1 LTTTERAC
9 PNCRTLLPEAA
20 LAVGTPQYMAPEQ
33 ATGEKDVDGRADLYA
48 VGAMLYEML
57 TGAPPFTGAN
67 ARSVLTKSLTEAPK
81 RVSQSRPGVPE
92 VLDPI
97 LERALAKSA
106 DDRFQTAQEFVAAMD
121 AVRGTPTP
129 LVAVP
134 AISAPATQV
143 TGAVAAPRGL
153 RRWLTPV
160 NLLVAVL
167 AAAVLFFALRG
178 RGSASGDDGSPRGN
192 RLVVL
197 PFDNKGGQ
205 NDLYLVEGI
214 SQQVRVRLNRLGAL
228 QVIAAGSSD
237 QYRDSKKTLQD
248 IGRELGA
255 DYILSA
261 DAQWA
266 EADGGRLT
274 VTPTLR
280 DARSG
285 KVRWEQTMEVPAVEL
300 AKTPTQIAAAVAREL
315 GAKPS
320 EAERQDLE
328 RLPTANSEAYRS
340 FLRGSFLT
348 GADPETSRQSIRE
361 YEQAVALDAG
371 FAQAWASLSSR
382 YATLFANVSRTPANA
397 ERSKVA
403 LARAEELAPGS
414 SFVRR
419 ARYIYLSNVV
429 GDQAA
434 AIAELDDM
442 LRTYPNDAVLLA
454 TSATFDRER
463 GELGTALAKLE
474 RARDLDPR
482 QGNTLATLSSVYV
495 ALGRYPDAVQA
506 GEALVA
512 VRPRDL
518 SSQQTL
524 VIAHLASADLGGA
537 RAALK
542 AGVQR
547 GIPAPRMAA
556 YMAAYQEVG
565 FALEE
570 AEQEL
575 VLRLTPSAFDDDR
588 SWWAQSLA
596 TLHWQRGDTA
606 LARAFADSALAPTR
620 ELLAKAPEDLQQ
632 HGLLALMLAYL
643 GRGAEARAEI
653 ERALPATD
661 ENNRVYN
668 RVNAA
673 KAELALG
680 NREAAT
686 AHIAVFRKFGHFVTP
701 GWMQVDPTYA
711 SLKGYPPF
719 EQLIKAK

>member
-1 LTTTERAC
+1 
-9 PNCRTLLPEAA
+9 
-20 LAVGTPQYMAPEQ
+20 
-33 ATGEKDVDGRADLYA
+33 
-48 VGAMLYEML
+48 
-57 TGAPPFTGAN
+57 
-67 ARSVLTKSLTEAPK
+67 
-81 RVSQSRPGVPE
+81 
-92 VLDPI
+92 
-97 LERALAKSA
+97 
-106 DDRFQTAQEFVAAMD
+106 
-121 AVRGTPTP
+121 
-129 LVAVP
+129 
-134 AISAPATQV
+134 
-143 TGAVAAPRGL
+143 
-153 RRWLTPV
+153 
-160 NLLVAVL
+160 
-167 AAAVLFFALRG
+167 
-178 RGSASGDDGSPRGN
+178 
-192 RLVVL
+192 
-197 PFDNKGGQ
+197 
-205 NDLYLVEGI
+205 VEGI
-214 SQQVRVRLNRLGAL
+214 SQQVRVRLNRLGSL

-237 QYRDSKKTLQD
+237 QYRDSKKTPQD

-261 DAQWA
+261 DAQWT
-266 EADGGRLT
+266 ESEGGSFT

-285 KVRWEQTMEVPAVEL
+285 KVRWEQTLRLPAGDL
-300 AKTPTQIAAAVAREL
+300 AKAPSRIAAEVAREL
-315 GAKPS
+315 EATPS
-320 EAERQDLE
+320 EAERQELE
-328 RLPTANSEAYRS
+328 RLPTANAEAYRS
-340 FLRGSFLT
+340 FLRGAYLT
-348 GADPETSRQSIRE
+348 GSDPETSRQSIRE
-361 YEQAVALDAG
+361 FEQAVALDEG
-371 FAQAWASLSSR
+371 FAHAWAQLSVR
-382 YATLFANVSRTPANA
+382 YATLFAAVSRIPANA
-397 ERSKVA
+397 ERAKLA
-403 LARAEELAPGS
+403 LERAEALAPGAD
-414 SFVRR
+414 FVRR
-419 ARYIYLSNVV
+419 ARYAYLNNVV

-442 LRTYPNDAVLLA
+442 LRTYPNDAALLS
-454 TSATFDRER
+454 TSASFDRLR

-482 QGNTLATLSSVYV
+482 QANALSNLSSVYA
-495 ALGRYPDAVQA
+495 ALGRGADAVKA

-518 SSQQTL
+518 SSLQTL
-524 VIAHLASADLGGA
+524 VIAHLVNGDLGGA

-542 AGVQR
+542 AAVQR
-547 GIPAPRMAA
+547 GVPAPRVAA
-556 YMAAYQEVG
+556 HMAAYQEVG
-565 FALEE
+565 FALED
-570 AEQEL
+570 ADQQM

-686 AHIAVFRKFGHFVTP
+686 AHIAAFRKAGHFVTP

>member
-1 LTTTERAC
+1 
-9 PNCRTLLPEAA
+9 
-20 LAVGTPQYMAPEQ
+20 MAPEQ

-81 RVSQSRPGVPE
+81 RVSTARPGVPE

-106 DDRFQTAQEFVAAMD
+106 DDRFQSAQEFVAAMD

-134 AISAPATQV
+134 AISAPTQV
-143 TGAVAAPRGL
+143 TGAVPAPRGL
-153 RRWLTPV
+153 KRWLTPA
-160 NLLVAVL
+160 NLVIAVL
-167 AAAVLFFALRG
+167 AATALFFALRD
-178 RGSASGDDGSPRGN
+178 RGSAGDDGTPRGN

-237 QYRDSKKTLQD
+237 QYRDSKKTPQE
-248 IGRELGA
+248 ISRELGA

-261 DAQWA
+261 SAQWS

-274 VTPTLR
+274 LTPTLR

-285 KVRWEQTMEVPAVEL
+285 KVRWEETLDVPAADL
-300 AKTPTQIAAAVAREL
+300 AKTPSNIAVAVAREL

-320 EAERQDLE
+320 EAEKQELE
-328 RLPTANSEAYRS
+328 RLPTANAEAYRS
-340 FLRGSFLT
+340 FLRGAYLT
-348 GADPETSRQSIRE
+348 GADPETIRQSIRE
-361 YEQAVALDAG
+361 YEQAVALDEG
-371 FAQAWASLSSR
+371 FAQGWALLSIR
-382 YATLFANVSRTPANA
+382 YANLLGNVSRTPANA

-403 LARAEELAPGS
+403 LARAEALAPGAD
-414 SFVRR
+414 FVRR
-419 ARYIYLSNVV
+419 ARYVYLSTVL
-429 GDQAA
+429 GDQPA

-442 LRTYPNDAVLLA
+442 LRTYPNDAALLA
-454 TSATFDRER
+454 TSANFDLQRE
-463 GELGTALAKLE
+463 ELGTALAKLE

-482 QGNTLATLSSVYV
+482 QGNALSSLSTVYV
-495 ALGRYPDAVQA
+495 ALGRYADAVQA

-518 SSQQTL
+518 SSLQTL
-524 VIAHLASADLGGA
+524 VVAHLASADLGGA

-565 FALEE
+565 FVLEE
-570 AEQEL
+570 SEQQL

-606 LARAFADSALAPTR
+606 LARAFADSAVAPTR

-632 HGLLALMLAYL
+632 HVLLALMLGYL

-653 ERALPATD
+653 ERAIGTDD
-661 ENNRVYN
+661 ENTRRYF

-686 AHIAVFRKFGHFVTP
+686 AHIAVFRKAGHFVTP

-719 EQLIKAK
+719 EQLLKAK